1 MNLLHEATR
10 RFTKKEKSLRASLCA
25 LWMNLFGVI
34 VQTLLQDLRYGARM
48 LMKAPGFTLI
58 AVITLALGIGA
69 NTAIFS
75 VVNAVLLR
83 PLPYRD
89 AERIVAIQELDPQ
102 GNRIQGTSANFLDW
116 RSQNTVFAHLAAIR
130 SRQSN
135 LANLTNDGQAARIE
149 TAITSAN
156 FFEVFGVRPQA
167 GRLFLPADEQ
177 AGHAPVVVISHG
189 FWQRRLGEAASAIGQ
204 QLTLDGKSYTV

>member
-102 GNRIQGTSANFLDW
+102 GNRIQVTSANFLDW
-116 RSQNTVFAHLAAIR
+116 RAQNTVFAHLAAIR

-135 LANLTNDGQAARIE
+135 LANLANLANDGQAERIE

-156 FFEVFGVRPQA
+156 FFEVFGVRPQE
-167 GRLFLPADEQ
+167 GRLFAPADEQ
-177 AGHAPVVVISHG
+177 AGHAPVVVLSH
-189 FWQRRLGEAASAIGQ
+189 
-204 QLTLDGKSYTV
+204 

>member
-1 MNLLHEATR
+1 M
-10 RFTKKEKSLRASLCA
+10 
-25 LWMNLFGVI
+25 
-34 VQTLLQDLRYGARM
+34 QTLIQDLRYGARG
-48 LMKAPGFTLI
+48 LSKNPGFSLI

-89 AERIVAIQELDPQ
+89 GERIVAIQELDLQ
-102 GNRIQGTSANFLDW
+102 GNRIQVTSANFLDW
-116 RSQNTVFAHLAAIR
+116 RAQNTVFAQLAAIR

-135 LANLTNDGQAARIE
+135 LANDGQAERIE

-156 FFEVFGVRPQA
+156 FFDVFGVRPQA
-167 GRLFLPADEQ
+167 GRLFSPADEQ
-177 AGHAPVVVISHG
+177 AGHAPVV
-189 FWQRRLGEAASAIGQ
+189 EIGRAH
-204 QLTLDGKSYTV
+204 V

>member
-1 MNLLHEATR
+1 
-10 RFTKKEKSLRASLCA
+10 
-25 LWMNLFGVI
+25 
-34 VQTLLQDLRYGARM
+34 M
-48 LMKAPGFTLI
+48 LMNTRGFTLL
-58 AVITLALGIGA
+58 ALMALALGTGA

-89 AERIVAIQELDPQ
+89 AGRIVAIQELDPQ
-102 GNRIQGTSANFLDW
+102 GNRIQVTSANFLDW

-135 LANLTNDGQAARIE
+135 LANLANLANDGQAERIE

-156 FFEVFGVRPQA
+156 FFDVFGVRPQA

-177 AGHAPVVVISHG
+177 AGHALVVVLSH
-189 FWQRRLGEAASAIGQ
+189 R
-204 QLTLDGKSYTV
+204 